1 MAKKQSIWARIF
13 GIGKANAN
21 AAIDA
26 LEDPK
31 KMLDQTV
38 RDYTN
43 NIAEA
48 EQAVAQTIGNLRM
61 AEEDLA
67 KAQNEVKEWGS
78 KALAASNKAE
88 EFAAAGDAA
97 NQQKFNQLATVAI
110 QRQMA
115 AEKKAGAL
123 ASTVGTQ
130 NEVVD
135 KLKAGLNTMQTK
147 RQELVSKRDELV
159 ARARNAKT
167 QNQMMDT
174 IKALDINDPSSEI
187 SRFEQKIR
195 QDEAKVRGA
204 AELAASSLDSQFA
217 QLEDLGAATEVDARL
232 AAMKA
237 ANAPAAEILEEADGA
252 AQLEASAPEM
262 SEIEAR
268 LAAMK
273 KNQA

>member
-38 RDYTN
+38 RDYTH

-61 AEEDLA
+61 AEEDLT
-67 KAQNEVKEWGS
+67 KAQNEANEWGS

-88 EFAAAGDAA
+88 EFAAAGDSA

-115 AEKKAGAL
+115 AEKTAGAL
-123 ASTVGTQ
+123 STTVGTQ
-130 NEVVD
+130 REVVD
-135 KLKAGLNTMQTK
+135 KLKSGLNTMQTK

-232 AAMKA
+232 AALKA
-237 ANAPAAEILEEADGA
+237 ASAPAAEILEEADGA
-252 AQLEASAPEM
+252 AALEAGAPEL